1 MTQQLRI
8 ITYLEQAQPI
18 KHNQCKR
25 TLAVTRQMSSTTP
38 LMSKIKTRLGLTP
51 VRYKMSALDLHA
63 ATTELIEP
71 TVSFKFNFVNLFIVD
86 NFR

>member
-1 MTQQLRI
+1 MKILSELNKDLFFENLNKTGEALADAYWSI
-8 ITYLEQAQPI
+8 I
-18 KHNQCKR
+18 
-25 TLAVTRQMSSTTP
+25 P
-38 LMSKIKTRLGLTP
+38 LGTP
-51 VRYKMSALDLHA
+51 VRYRMSALDLHA